1 MGDKDYKNLLIW
13 QKADQL
19 AKDIYLLT
27 KSFPK
32 NESFNLTSQLQR
44 ASLSIPTNIVEGF
57 YRGRKEFVRFLI
69 IAIGS
74 LKETEY
80 LVDVSVERHYITDT
94 EHESI
99 QNKLIELSK
108 MMSVFTKRI
117 RLSQSV
123 GIPTR

>member
-1 MGDKDYKNLLIW
+1 MGDRDYKNLQIW

-32 NESFNLTSQLQR
+32 SESFNLTSQLQR

-74 LKETEY
+74 LKEAEY
-80 LVDVSVERHYITDT
+80 LMDIAASRCYITD
-94 EHESI
+94 I
-99 QNKLIELSK
+99 
-108 MMSVFTKRI
+108 
-117 RLSQSV
+117 
-123 GIPTR
+123 